1 MASTIIRQ
9 PMTAHQLV
17 HAIHALSRLH
27 LYTLKA
33 VECLP
38 EKEQEAAAEK
48 VISELRAFIDKSL
61 PKDESVKMN
70 SHKHVGSAKELPPR
84 ERDIQNLHNLANA
97 AVAFADQLA
106 NPVLDFYQLQKSGT
120 GIELKNALTVVLD
133 EDLVRPESVNYSPT
147 SPQRQQSDYKTPYGH
162 KFSCLSKLALQLADI
177 VESKDG
183 QTFDLKV
190 SSEHRSICMLIDMLV
205 DAGVLPL
212 NSVKKLDGISLSQL
226 QSQLVS
232 VPNSITISS
241 PAVTI
246 TSSNGIV
253 TAGID
258 SLGLRDES

>member
-1 MASTIIRQ
+1 MASTITHQ
-9 PMTAHQLV
+9 PMTAYQLV
-17 HAIHALSRLH
+17 HAIHALSRSH

-48 VISELRAFIDKSL
+48 VISELRAFIDQCL
-61 PKDESVKMN
+61 PKVERVELHAEK
-70 SHKHVGSAKELPPR
+70 LPPR
-84 ERDIQNLHNLANA
+84 DRDAQYIRNVATA
-97 AVAFADQLA
+97 ALSFASLFNTLSMSLCD
-106 NPVLDFYQLQKSGT
+106 LQRT
-120 GIELKNALTVVLD
+120 EEYRLLQDAITAVIDDELVIPHPRN
-133 EDLVRPESVNYSPT
+133 T
-147 SPQRQQSDYKTPYGH
+147 SATEAKCKHREYKTPYGH
-162 KFSCLSKLALQLADI
+162 KLSKLSELARKVADA
-177 VESKDG
+177 VEDDDG
-183 QTFDLKV
+183 RTYKLYEV
-190 SSEHRSICMLIDMLV
+190 TEHKSLCMLIDMLV

>member
-1 MASTIIRQ
+1 MASTITRQ

-17 HAIHALSRLH
+17 HAIHALSRSH

-38 EKEQEAAAEK
+38 EKEQEAAAER
-48 VISELRAFIDKSL
+48 VVSELVAFIEQKSINV
-61 PKDESVKMN
+61 E
-70 SHKHVGSAKELPPR
+70 HVIQPEEKLPPH
-84 ERDIQNLHNLANA
+84 ERDA
-97 AVAFADQLA
+97 
-106 NPVLDFYQLQKSGT
+106 QKISNCKPREYT
-120 GIELKNALTVVLD
+120 
-133 EDLVRPESVNYSPT
+133 
-147 SPQRQQSDYKTPYGH
+147 TPYGH
-162 KFSCLSKLALQLADI
+162 KLSQLSKLARKVADA
-177 VESKDG
+177 VEDDG
-183 QTFDLKV
+183 GRTYGLYEVIEYK
-190 SSEHRSICMLIDMLV
+190 SLCMLIDMLV

>member
-1 MASTIIRQ
+1 MASTITHQ
-9 PMTAHQLV
+9 PMTAYQLV
-17 HAIHALSRLH
+17 HAIHALSRSH
-27 LYTLKA
+27 LYTIKA

-61 PKDESVKMN
+61 PKNESVKIN

-84 ERDIQNLHNLANA
+84 ERDIQHLHNLANA
-97 AVAFADQLA
+97 AAAFADQLA
-106 NPVLDFYQLQKSGT
+106 NPALDFYQLQKSGT
-120 GIELKNALTVVLD
+120 GIELKNALTAVLD

-190 SSEHRSICMLIDMLV
+190 SSEHRSICILIDMLV

-212 NSVKKLDGISLSQL
+212 NSVKKVDGITLSHL
-226 QSQLVS
+226 QQIFGSAITVNSPAITVS
-232 VPNSITISS
+232 APAITITGRLHS
-241 PAVTI
+241 P
-246 TSSNGIV
+246 
-253 TAGID
+253 
-258 SLGLRDES
+258 EC

>member
-1 MASTIIRQ
+1 MASTITRQ

-17 HAIHALSRLH
+17 HAVHALSRSH

-38 EKEQEAAAEK
+38 ENEREAAAEK
-48 VISELRAFIDKSL
+48 VVSELMAFI
-61 PKDESVKMN
+61 EQN
-70 SHKHVGSAKELPPR
+70 SINIEHVIEPEEKLPPHERAAQNISNCKPR
-84 ERDIQNLHNLANA
+84 E
-97 AVAFADQLA
+97 
-106 NPVLDFYQLQKSGT
+106 YT
-120 GIELKNALTVVLD
+120 
-133 EDLVRPESVNYSPT
+133 
-147 SPQRQQSDYKTPYGH
+147 TPYGH
-162 KFSCLSKLALQLADI
+162 KLSQLSELAHKVADA
-177 VESKDG
+177 VEDDG
-183 QTFDLKV
+183 GRTYGLYEV
-190 SSEHRSICMLIDMLV
+190 TEHKSLCMLIDMLV

-246 TSSNGIV
+246 TSSSGIV